1 MPSPAPQGGGL
12 RPRNLGKDQLNL
24 FKAVSRDEGA
34 GRVNNTI
41 PHEDPGF
48 TYHSVQSDSAAYFQP
63 HPSHSVRFL
72 LPLEFCGTARFRRGA
87 GVAEV
92 VMRRW
97 CVGTQALVLPRLGR
111 SFCSRASTP
120 ASHSHLQYRTPNGQD
135 VLAYRPLAPEARLE
149 VDKKGVVIPL
159 NNQMRKKGWRVEFTF
174 TVRLNI
180 ATRSGDIFDR
190 SLPLRLA
197 LPRGVVAAPGEGA
210 EQV

>member
-48 TYHSVQSDSAAYFQP
+48 TILRNGAFQTRSRGCRGGDAPVAKMFLHIAHS
-63 HPSHSVRFL
+63 L
-72 LPLEFCGTARFRRGA
+72 LK
-87 GVAEV
+87 
-92 VMRRW
+92 
-97 CVGTQALVLPRLGR
+97 
-111 SFCSRASTP
+111 
-120 ASHSHLQYRTPNGQD
+120 
-135 VLAYRPLAPEARLE
+135 LAWKWI
-149 VDKKGVVIPL
+149 KKGVVIPL
-159 NNQMRKKGWRVEFTF
+159 NNQMRKKGWCVEFTF

>member
-34 GRVNNTI
+34 GRNFAERRVSDEEPGLQRWRLYSRDLGARSAHARRRLPHTRTSNTELQTAKMFLHI
-41 PHEDPGF
+41 A
-48 TYHSVQSDSAAYFQP
+48 HS
-63 HPSHSVRFL
+63 L
-72 LPLEFCGTARFRRGA
+72 LK
-87 GVAEV
+87 
-92 VMRRW
+92 
-97 CVGTQALVLPRLGR
+97 
-111 SFCSRASTP
+111 
-120 ASHSHLQYRTPNGQD
+120 
-135 VLAYRPLAPEARLE
+135 LAWKWI
-149 VDKKGVVIPL
+149 KKGVVIPL

>member
-48 TYHSVQSDSAAYFQP
+48 T
-63 HPSHSVRFL
+63 
-72 LPLEFCGTARFRRGA
+72 RGA